1 MALSRLR
8 TSVRRSATKWRL
20 VSFRRLFHSFELIQF
35 QMKRQEGLKPDGA
48 IVTHVTRIDAPTTAT
63 ATNNAASPAKRPR
76 PSKARNGSKS
86 NKQQQAQSVSQ
97 QAQQH
102 MRPTPSELLLKSYT
116 SDYQQMLQVK
126 VCLSTGETLTHR
138 IGLQSNLCEQ
148 GRHAGD
154 GSHVECTR
162 ISACNQHQ

>member
-1 MALSRLR
+1 MAPSHLR
-8 TSVRRSATKWRL
+8 TSVRRSVTKWRL
-20 VSFRRLFHSFELIQF
+20 VFFHRLFHSFELMQF
-35 QMKRQEGLKPDGA
+35 QMKRQESLKTDGA
-48 IVTHVTRIDAPTTAT
+48 IVTHVTRVDAPTTAT

-76 PSKARNGSKS
+76 PSKARNGNKN
-86 NKQQQAQSVSQ
+86 NKQAQQASQ

-116 SDYQQMLQVK
+116 SDYQQMLQVR
-126 VCLSTGETLTHR
+126 VCLHIGETFTHL
-138 IGLQSNLCEQ
+138 IGLQSNLCAQ

-162 ISACNQHQ
+162 ISACDQHQ